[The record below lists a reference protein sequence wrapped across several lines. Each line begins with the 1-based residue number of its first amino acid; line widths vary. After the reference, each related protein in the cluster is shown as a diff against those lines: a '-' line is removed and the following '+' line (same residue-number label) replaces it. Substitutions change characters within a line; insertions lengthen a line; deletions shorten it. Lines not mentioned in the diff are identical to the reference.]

1 VLDRP
6 QEVDMSI
13 RSLFHRRALP
23 SKDRPLRRNV
33 TRALTASLA
42 ATALAA
48 PSALAQ
54 DLRSPDA
61 RTPGAT
67 QVQQRADVF
76 TGGVRAPDWLSPDA
90 TDTTAA
96 VAPTS
101 GGRTADA
108 PTAVEVTPSHGFD
121 WTSGAIGAAG
131 GVALA
136 LITVA
141 AAAALTGGYRPAAH

>member
-1 VLDRP
+1 
-6 QEVDMSI
+6 MSI

-23 SKDRPLRRNV
+23 SKDRPLRHSV

-42 ATALAA
+42 AAALAA

-54 DLRSPDA
+54 DLRSPGA

-108 PTAVEVTPSHGFD
+108 PAAVGVTPSHGFD
-121 WTSGAIGAAG
+121 WTSAGIGAG
-131 GVALA
+131 GGIALA
-136 LITVA
+136 LIAVA
-141 AAAALTGGYRPAAH
+141 ATAAVSSRSRPAPH